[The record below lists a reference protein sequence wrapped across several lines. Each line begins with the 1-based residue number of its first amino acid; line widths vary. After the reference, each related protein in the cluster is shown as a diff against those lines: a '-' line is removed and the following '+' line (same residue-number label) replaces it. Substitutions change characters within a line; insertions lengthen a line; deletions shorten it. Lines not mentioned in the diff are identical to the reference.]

1 MHSAIIIAIIPITAI
16 MLNCT
21 VKLEI
26 VFRTMLRIGAIAV
39 PKNKTNVFTDKKNP
53 WLPRTVKPT
62 LEIVDGIAKAIPL
75 TSDTLQ
81 IISNTMFVVTDIKI
95 SATVLTTNALKI
107 RFLTPMRSLI
117 RPAISD
123 NNIPIIPNSL
133 ALIAVVSSPPMVSE
147 VT

>member
-1 MHSAIIIAIIPITAI
+1 MQSQI
-16 MLNCT
+16 
-21 VKLEI
+21 
-26 VFRTMLRIGAIAV
+26 

-75 TSDTLQ
+75 TNSTLQ
-81 IISNTMFVVTDIKI
+81 IINNTMFVVTDIKI

-117 RPAISD
+117 RHAIRD

>member
-1 MHSAIIIAIIPITAI
+1 

-75 TSDTLQ
+75 TNSTLQ
-81 IISNTMFVVTDIKI
+81 IINNTMFVVTDIKI

-107 RFLTPMRSLI
+107 RF
-117 RPAISD
+117 
-123 NNIPIIPNSL
+123 
-133 ALIAVVSSPPMVSE
+133 
-147 VT
+147 

>member
-1 MHSAIIIAIIPITAI
+1 MHSAIIIAIIPIIAI

-26 VFRTMLRIGAIAV
+26 VFKTMLRIGAIAV
-39 PKNKTNVFTDKKNP
+39 PKNKINVFTDKKNP

-75 TSDTLQ
+75 TNSTLQ

-95 SATVLTTNALKI
+95 SATVLTNALKI

-117 RPAISD
+117 RPAIRD

-133 ALIAVVSSPPMVSE
+133 ALIAVVSSPPIVSE

>member
-75 TSDTLQ
+75 TNTHQ
-81 IISNTMFVVTDIKI
+81 IISNMFVVTDIKI

>member
-53 WLPRTVKPT
+53 WLPEQLSLL
-62 LEIVDGIAKAIPL
+62 LEIVDGIAK
-75 TSDTLQ
+75 DTTYKQHTQ

-95 SATVLTTNALKI
+95 SATVLTQL
-107 RFLTPMRSLI
+107 M
-117 RPAISD
+117 
-123 NNIPIIPNSL
+123 PNF
-133 ALIAVVSSPPMVSE
+133 
-147 VT
+147 

>member
-1 MHSAIIIAIIPITAI
+1 MCLLI
-16 MLNCT
+16 
-21 VKLEI
+21 
-26 VFRTMLRIGAIAV
+26 R
-39 PKNKTNVFTDKKNP
+39 KNP

-62 LEIVDGIAKAIPL
+62 LEIVDGIAEGDTTYKC
-75 TSDTLQ
+75 TLQ

-95 SATVLTTNALKI
+95 SATVLTTNAQNKI
-107 RFLTPMRSLI
+107 LTPMRSLI
-117 RPAISD
+117 RPAIRD

>member
-62 LEIVDGIAKAIPL
+62 LEIVDGI
-75 TSDTLQ
+75 TNSTLQ

-117 RPAISD
+117 RPAIRD

>member
-53 WLPRTVKPT
+53 WLPRTV
-62 LEIVDGIAKAIPL
+62 DGIAKAIPL
-75 TSDTLQ
+75 TNSTLQ
-81 IISNTMFVVTDIKI
+81 IINNTMFVVTDIKI

-117 RPAISD
+117 RPAIRD